1 MVSGKYEQACYLYS
15 QLSGISRLAGSWVSS
30 SPFAS
35 STCSC
40 VRPSAPRRLAPL
52 KSVLLRLAFLKVVE
66 VVSTTS
72 TKKQGRVDD

>member
-1 MVSGKYEQACYLYS
+1 
-15 QLSGISRLAGSWVSS
+15 
-30 SPFAS
+30 
-35 STCSC
+35 
-40 VRPSAPRRLAPL
+40 LAPL